1 MPKKA
6 SRKTLIKKLDA
17 VFSKYIRARDKY
29 CVICGSPNQANN
41 GHLFSRRHYA
51 TRWCEINCNQQCY
64 PCNFKHSKDFVPYTQ
79 WFIKKH
85 GQDAFDELYVNFKK
99 SKKIYNYELEEFIE
113 LYTIKLK
120 ELQDA
125 DES

>member
-1 MPKKA
+1 MPKKP

-29 CVICGSPNQANN
+29 CVICGSPDQANN

-51 TRWCEINCNQQCY
+51 TRWCELNCNQQCY
-64 PCNFKHSKDFVPYTQ
+64 PCNFKHTMDFVPYTQ

-85 GQDAFDELYVNFKK
+85 GQEVFDELYCKFKRPHKYYNHEIEELIETYK
-99 SKKIYNYELEEFIE
+99 S
-113 LYTIKLK
+113 KLK
-120 ELQDA
+120 ELENDN
-125 DES
+125 

>member
-1 MPKKA
+1 MPRKP

-29 CVICGSPNQANN
+29 CVICGSSDQANN

-51 TRWCEINCNQQCY
+51 TRWSELNCNQQCY
-64 PCNFKHSKDFVPYTQ
+64 PCNFKHTMDFVPYTQ

-85 GQDAFDELYVNFKK
+85 GQEVFDELYCTFKRPRKYYNNEIEELIETYK
-99 SKKIYNYELEEFIE
+99 S
-113 LYTIKLK
+113 KLK
-120 ELQDA
+120 ELENDN
-125 DES
+125 